1 MRSRY
6 SAYALG
12 LVDYVL
18 DTTDPSGP
26 QHQADRG
33 AWRKSV
39 EEFCQQTR
47 FVGLDVLEYSADGD
61 EGRVRFFAHLE
72 RQGQDTSFGEASRF
86 RRVQGRWLYHS
97 GT

>member
-1 MRSRY
+1 MKILVVEDDRK
-6 SAYALG
+6 LG
-12 LVDYVL
+12 SFVRKGLEAQGFVVD
-18 DTTDPSGP
+18 
-26 QHQADRG
+26 
-33 AWRKSV
+33 
-39 EEFCQQTR
+39 
-47 FVGLDVLEYSADGD
+47 YSADGD